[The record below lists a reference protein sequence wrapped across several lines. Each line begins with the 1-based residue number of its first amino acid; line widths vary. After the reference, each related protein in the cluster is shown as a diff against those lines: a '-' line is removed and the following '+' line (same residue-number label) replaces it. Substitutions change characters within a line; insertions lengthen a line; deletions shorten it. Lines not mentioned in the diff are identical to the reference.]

1 MLNFL
6 RIDKKNLF
14 LLHKSNIFI
23 KFQSY
28 KFFFRKDHLKDDDLI
43 SDILENIKD
52 EKKEKIKET
61 QQKTHI
67 ESKQDEER
75 NLASCTKDIKSQKIE
90 NSLIS
95 KNIQADK
102 KQENKEKK

>member
-14 LLHKSNIFI
+14 LFHKSNIFI

-28 KFFFRKDHLKDDDLI
+28 KFLFSKDHLKDDDLI

-52 EKKEKIKET
+52 ENKEKSKEIR
-61 QQKTHI
+61 QKTHI
-67 ESKQDEER
+67 ESKQEEER
-75 NLASCTKDIKSQKIE
+75 NLASCFKDIKSQKIE
-90 NSLIS
+90 KSFKS

-102 KQENKEKK
+102 KQENNEKK